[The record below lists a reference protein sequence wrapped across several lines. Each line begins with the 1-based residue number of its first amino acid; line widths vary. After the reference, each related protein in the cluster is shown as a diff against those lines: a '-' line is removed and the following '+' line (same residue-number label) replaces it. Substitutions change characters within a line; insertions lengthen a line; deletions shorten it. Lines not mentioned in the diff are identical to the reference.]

1 MNLYKKVIKVI
12 RNPREIGRS
21 FMEHTAKFWV
31 NDRLYLE
38 LLFYFKLGYVLDLDK
53 PRTFNEKLQWLKLYN
68 RNPLY
73 TQMVDKYLVKEIVA
87 NKIGSRFV
95 IKTLALWD
103 KPEDINWESLPNE
116 FVLKTTSGGGCS
128 GVVICKDKSILD
140 KNEVVEKLNRS
151 INSSIYVLSREWP
164 YKNLKPKVL
173 AEQLLKDSDGRDIL
187 DYKFYCFDGVPR
199 VMLIASERFKSPHAY
214 FDYYD
219 MQGNHLPFCQGG
231 LNNPITPEV
240 PNNFEEL
247 KKVASLLSAGL
258 PHVRLDLYSVNGEV
272 YFGEYTFFDSC
283 GFEAFNPFEW
293 DVIMGDFLNL
303 PKQKLV

>member
-1 MNLYKKVIKVI
+1 MNLVNKISKIVH
-12 RNPREIGRS
+12 NPRELGRS
-21 FMEHTAKFWV
+21 FMEHTAKYWI
-31 NDRLYLE
+31 DDSLYLR
-38 LLFYFKLGYVLDLDK
+38 LLFYFKLGYVLHLDNPK
-53 PRTFNEKLQWLKLYN
+53 TFNEKLQWLKLFN
-68 RNPLY
+68 RDPLY
-73 TQMVDKYLVKEIVA
+73 TKLVDKEQVKDYVESV
-87 NKIGSRFV
+87 IGSKYV
-95 IKTLALWD
+95 IKTLAVWD
-103 KPEDINWESLPNE
+103 RPEDIKWESLPND
-116 FVLKTTSGGGCS
+116 FVLKTTSGGGS
-128 GVVICKDKSILD
+128 TGVVICRDKSTID
-140 KNEVVEKLNRS
+140 KIEAVKKLKKSLCN
-151 INSSIYVLSREWP
+151 SIYLLSREWP
-164 YKNLKPKVL
+164 YKNLRPKIL
-173 AEQLLKDSDGRDIL
+173 AEQLLKAPDGEEIR

-199 VMLIASERFKSPHAY
+199 VMLIASERFKSPHTY

-247 KKVASLLSAGL
+247 KKVASLLSAGF